1 MSLVLVN
8 ETQLKAL
15 PVSAVACGVGTV
27 RMLQSVLRL
36 AFVIVWCGDRS
47 NAAVVL
53 RLAFVIVW
61 CGAVRMLQSY
71 CV

>member
-1 MSLVLVN
+1 
-8 ETQLKAL
+8 
-15 PVSAVACGVGTV
+15 
-27 RMLQSVLRL
+27 MLQSVLRL

-61 CGAVRMLQSY
+61 CGDRSNAAVRTASSICH
-71 CV
+71 CVWTFTVL